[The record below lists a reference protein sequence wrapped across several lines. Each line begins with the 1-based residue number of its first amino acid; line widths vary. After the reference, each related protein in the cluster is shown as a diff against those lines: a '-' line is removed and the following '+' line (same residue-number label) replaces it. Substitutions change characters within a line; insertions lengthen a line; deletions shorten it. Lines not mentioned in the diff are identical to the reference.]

1 MGFREDLTELT
12 RCCKLLRAILSRR
25 TGREAKM
32 VDPKDFL
39 WKCLKCKRDFFDM
52 DMEEGQV
59 VTWQKGER
67 SVDYFDA
74 CPHCGSAEMEEIEG

>member
-1 MGFREDLTELT
+1 
-12 RCCKLLRAILSRR
+12 
-25 TGREAKM
+25 M